1 MFFLLED
8 MDLDNDGF
16 VEKDPTGRYVRSDEI
31 FLEEEQS
38 RLYIGL
44 LMKLMELK

>member
-1 MFFLLED
+1 

-16 VEKDPTGRYVRSDEI
+16 VEKDPTGRYVRYDEI
-31 FLEEEQS
+31 LGGGTVKM
-38 RLYIGL
+38 YIGL